1 MGRPFEDLTK
11 KTEFNL
17 GSVFKVYYGDEGNGS
32 SQQIELK
39 PLRNNYTR
47 TSTTLSAVPLIRGL
61 SDSITK
67 NDLVLYVVIEKKDI
81 LHHMDDFLLSYYL
94 VHFPIPLL
102 PLFLYHKCD
111 LMNRMVNY

>member
-17 GSVFKVYYGDEGNGS
+17 GSVFKVYYGDEGDGS
-32 SQQIELK
+32 SQQIDLK

-67 NDLVLYVVIEKKDI
+67 NDLVLYIVIEKKI
-81 LHHMDDFLLSYYL
+81 FY
-94 VHFPIPLL
+94 IGPLNTNNL
-102 PLFLYHKCD
+102 PFDSSSHIYDKEI
-111 LMNRMVNY
+111 MGEEV